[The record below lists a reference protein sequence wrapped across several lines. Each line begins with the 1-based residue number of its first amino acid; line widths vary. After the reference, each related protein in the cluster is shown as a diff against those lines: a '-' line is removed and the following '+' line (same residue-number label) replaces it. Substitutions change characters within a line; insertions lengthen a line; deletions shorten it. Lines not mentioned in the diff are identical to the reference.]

1 MALTGLMRPGGSRLR
16 TIGGTGGTA
25 FGDTMGGIE
34 KEYAQARAANEKRYA
49 QAMAIYDEIITRYQP
64 GGGFG
69 KAALGQLEERKERDV
84 GAETQAQ
91 ISGGLFGTTAQA
103 GLGTKWEAEVGAPAR
118 LKLEDIMMER
128 LSQAQLGKA
137 GFIER
142 REDVYPDVGAAAG
155 YAAQGAGAGGGT
167 SISGSADIS
176 GYMQRFMASRGGGAG
191 GGGISRVTTPQGPT
205 TLYPGGETGIGMTTK
220 QRLGGMFLGG
230 SEKELEKKNRVV
242 VGKTPAGGWI
252 YGMRGAGNV

>member
-1 MALTGLMRPGGSRLR
+1 MAISKFAAPSRLG
-16 TIGGTGGTA
+16 TLGGISG

-84 GAETQAQ
+84 ATETQAQ
-91 ISGGLFGTTAQA
+91 IGSGLFGTTARA

-142 REDVYPDVGAAAG
+142 REDVYPDVGAAAQ
-155 YAAQGAGAGGGT
+155 YAAQAGGAGGQ

-176 GYMQRFMASRGGGAG
+176 GYMQRFNQTFGGGGTQAPADGGWTGGGASQTLTFGPGHGISQELMRKREAEKSRVVTGKTAG
-191 GGGISRVTTPQGPT
+191 GGFT
-205 TLYPGGETGIGMTTK
+205 
-220 QRLGGMFLGG
+220 
-230 SEKELEKKNRVV
+230 
-242 VGKTPAGGWI
+242 
-252 YGMRGAGNV
+252 YGYRGAGNV

>member
-1 MALTGLMRPGGSRLR
+1 MALSRLGALPGGRV
-16 TIGGTGGTA
+16 GGETA
-25 FGDTMGGIE
+25 FGGTMGGIE
-34 KEYAQARAANEKRYA
+34 AEYKKALEANEKRYA

-64 GGGFG
+64 GGTFG

-142 REDVYPDVGAAAG
+142 KEDVYPDVGAAAG
-155 YAAQGAGAGGGT
+155 YAAQGAAAGAGGQ
-167 SISGSADIS
+167 SISGTADIS
-176 GYMQRFMASRGGGAG
+176 GYMQRFMQSRGGGGGGTTGPGPGVASQTLTFGPGHGVSQELMRKREAEKSRVVTGKTAG
-191 GGGISRVTTPQGPT
+191 GGFT
-205 TLYPGGETGIGMTTK
+205 
-220 QRLGGMFLGG
+220 
-230 SEKELEKKNRVV
+230 
-242 VGKTPAGGWI
+242 
-252 YGMRGAGNV
+252 YGYRGAGNV

>member
-1 MALTGLMRPGGSRLR
+1 MPMIGEMPRRGAVSTNLGG
-16 TIGGTGGTA
+16 
-25 FGDTMGGIE
+25 TMGGIE
-34 KEYAQARAANEKRYA
+34 KEYKSALAANEKRYA

-64 GGGFG
+64 GGTFG

-84 GAETQAQ
+84 GTETQAQ

-155 YAAQGAGAGGGT
+155 YASQGGAGGGGQT
-167 SISGSADIS
+167 ISGSADIS
-176 GYMQRFMASRGGGAG
+176 GYMRMFNESRGGTAGTTGGGGTTGGWSGGGASRTLTFGPAG
-191 GGGISRVTTPQGPT
+191 GGQAHQATPGYGLGEESTGTVLGVSKEEQAAHAKARAASYSR
-205 TLYPGGETGIGMTTK
+205 
-220 QRLGGMFLGG
+220 
-230 SEKELEKKNRVV
+230 
-242 VGKTPAGGWI
+242 A
-252 YGMRGAGNV
+252 MRPGNV